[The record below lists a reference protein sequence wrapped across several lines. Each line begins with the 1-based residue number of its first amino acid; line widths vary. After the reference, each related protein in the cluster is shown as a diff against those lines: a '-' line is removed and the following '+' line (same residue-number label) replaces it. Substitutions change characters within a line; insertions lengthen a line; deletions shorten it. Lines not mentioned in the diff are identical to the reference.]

1 VRLQVEAN
9 DDPEDWEYGSV
20 DEKIGDLFQVGEN
33 FAVPVPEG
41 NDEGVEFYVL

>member
-20 DEKIGDLFQVGEN
+20 DDLFQVGEN